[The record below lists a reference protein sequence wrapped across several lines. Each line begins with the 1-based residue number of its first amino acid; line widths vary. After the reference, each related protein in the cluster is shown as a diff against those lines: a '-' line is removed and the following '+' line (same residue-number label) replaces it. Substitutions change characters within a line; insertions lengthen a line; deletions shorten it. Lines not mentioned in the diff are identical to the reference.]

1 MKVFDCPVIGRRPI
15 SEFDYVG
22 EVRKP
27 PMDADETTWAEYV
40 FNRNGAPGLLREWWY
55 HRPTGRWYVMERDT
69 LKMRGRLPWC
79 FTNLRSGEGL
89 QTIRDFLLQQL
100 PL

>member
-69 LKMRGRLPWC
+69 LKEEV
-79 FTNLRSGEGL
+79 LRFFSCEVS
-89 QTIRDFLLQQL
+89 FLKFLSCL
-100 PL
+100 PLRTRSSGPH

>member
-27 PMDADETTWAEYV
+27 PMDADEITWAEYV

-69 LKMRGRLPWC
+69 LKDEV
-79 FTNLRSGEGL
+79 LRFIDLEEVRYD
-89 QTIRDFLLQQL
+89 I
-100 PL
+100 PA

>member
-27 PMDADETTWAEYV
+27 PMDADEASWAAYV
-40 FNRNGAPGLLREWWY
+40 FNRQGAPGLLREWWY

-69 LKMRGRLPWC
+69 LKDEVVRFIDLEEVRYDIPA
-79 FTNLRSGEGL
+79 
-89 QTIRDFLLQQL
+89 
-100 PL
+100 

>member
-22 EVRKP
+22 EVRTP

-69 LKMRGRLPWC
+69 VKDEV
-79 FTNLRSGEGL
+79 LRFIDLEDVRYD
-89 QTIRDFLLQQL
+89 I
-100 PL
+100 PA

>member
-22 EVRKP
+22 EVRRP
-27 PMDADETTWAEYV
+27 PMDADETTWAAYV
-40 FNRNGAPGLLREWWY
+40 FNRQGAPGLLREWWY

-69 LKMRGRLPWC
+69 LKDEV
-79 FTNLRSGEGL
+79 LRFIDLEEVRYD
-89 QTIRDFLLQQL
+89 I
-100 PL
+100 PA

>member
-55 HRPTGRWYVMERDT
+55 HGPTGRWYVMERDT
-69 LKMRGRLPWC
+69 LKDEV
-79 FTNLRSGEGL
+79 LRFIDLEEVRYD
-89 QTIRDFLLQQL
+89 I
-100 PL
+100 PA

>member
-55 HRPTGRWYVMERDT
+55 HRPTGRWYVMERDA
-69 LKMRGRLPWC
+69 LKDEV
-79 FTNLRSGEGL
+79 LRFIDLEEVRYD
-89 QTIRDFLLQQL
+89 I
-100 PL
+100 PA